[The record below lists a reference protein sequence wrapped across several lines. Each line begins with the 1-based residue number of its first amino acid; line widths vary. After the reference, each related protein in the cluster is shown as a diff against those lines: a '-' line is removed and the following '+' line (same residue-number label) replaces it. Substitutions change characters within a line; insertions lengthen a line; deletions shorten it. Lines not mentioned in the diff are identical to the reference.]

1 MTLKSPQRLTLM
13 TPDSDRLL
21 DPEFLRKLEMLR
33 IRARHSFPGVT
44 RGERRSTRQGSSVEF
59 SDFRKYEAGDD
70 FRHIDWN
77 IYARLDR
84 LMLRQFL
91 EEEDVR
97 IDILLDA
104 SGSMRFGTPVSKF
117 DYARRA
123 AAALAFLAIEGHD
136 RVGVAVFD
144 SKVGQRV
151 RALRGQGQLRSI
163 VSFLESLPREAPA
176 GPGSQIRAEG
186 QGMGS
191 GGGESTGATDLASV
205 LRAFRQANSRTGI
218 LFIISDFLDAG
229 DFRRQLKLAAHA
241 GFDVNLVQ
249 VLSLEEKEP
258 VLAGDLLLIDCET
271 GDQCEVS
278 KDSATMKAYRLAL
291 DGLTRGLE
299 DFCRTYGIGYSLVST
314 DQSFEDLLL
323 RNMVES
329 RMLG

>member
-1 MTLKSPQRLTLM
+1 MAAAN
-13 TPDSDRLL
+13 DRLL
-21 DPEFLRKLEMLR
+21 DPDFLRKLELLR

-70 FRHIDWN
+70 FRRIDWN

-97 IDILLDA
+97 IDVLVDA
-104 SGSMRFGTPVSKF
+104 SASMRFGTPVSKF

-136 RVGVAVFD
+136 RVGVAAFD
-144 SKVGQRV
+144 SRIGSRV
-151 RALRGQGQLRSI
+151 RALRGQAHLKSV
-163 VSFLESLPREAPA
+163 VSFLESLSRVAQD
-176 GPGSQIRAEG
+176 GPGSQIRAQG
-186 QGMGS
+186 QETETFENEFGS
-191 GGGESTGATDLASV
+191 ATDLSSV

-241 GFDVNLVQ
+241 GFDVNLIQ
-249 VLSLEEKEP
+249 VLSAEEKEP
-258 VLAGDLLLIDCET
+258 VLAGDLLLVDSET
-271 GDQCEVS
+271 GEQCEVS
-278 KDSATMKAYRLAL
+278 TDSATMKAYRAAL
-291 DGLTRGLE
+291 GRLTHGLE
-299 DFCRTYGIGYSLVST
+299 DFCHNFGIGYTLVST
-314 DQSFEDLLL
+314 DERFEDLLL
-323 RNMVES
+323 KNLNENGMV
-329 RMLG
+329 G